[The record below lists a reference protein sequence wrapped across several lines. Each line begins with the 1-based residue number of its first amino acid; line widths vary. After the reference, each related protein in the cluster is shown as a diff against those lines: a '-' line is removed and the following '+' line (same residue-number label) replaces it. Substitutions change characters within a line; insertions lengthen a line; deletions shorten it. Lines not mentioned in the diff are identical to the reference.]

1 MLQKVLAPWWNK
13 MQPRSS
19 NRPPHLNLKTSSYS
33 FLPLCNRASHNLFS
47 SSNLTNSRKQM
58 LWSLIQRRQLLGI
71 KCSTWLEWLQ
81 QLSLRHRN
89 KRQKIVSRLTIARSC
104 QGRLWQVATVLQLN
118 SLLSMG
124 PQLRGEKER
133 LGIWKQL
140 PNDWSI
146 NVVHR
151 YLSPRWTG
159 IKLFRRSKFIFPNQS
174 ENCLIH
180 KCY

>member
-1 MLQKVLAPWWNK
+1 

-33 FLPLCNRASHNLFS
+33 FLPLCNRASHNLFN

-58 LWSLIQRRQLLGI
+58 LWSLIQRRQLLGT

-89 KRQKIVSRLTIARSC
+89 KRQKIVSRLTIVRSC
-104 QGRLWQVATVLQLN
+104 QGRFWQVATVLQLN
-118 SLLSMG
+118 SLLNKG

-146 NVVHR
+146 SWSIVISHLDGRESSSSEGANL
-151 YLSPRWTG
+151 YSPISQKIAWFTNAIRVTTPLWWM
-159 IKLFRRSKFIFPNQS
+159 I
-174 ENCLIH
+174 
-180 KCY
+180 